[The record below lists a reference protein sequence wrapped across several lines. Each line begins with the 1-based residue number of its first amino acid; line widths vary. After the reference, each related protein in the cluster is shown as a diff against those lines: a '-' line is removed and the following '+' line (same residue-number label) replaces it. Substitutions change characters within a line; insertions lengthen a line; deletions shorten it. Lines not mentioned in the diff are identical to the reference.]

1 MKILLIYILI
11 ICIIFQFKL
20 TTSKFEG
27 ARQPK
32 VFKVDLDLH
41 PRERWKSVLINYKDD
56 VIPRIA
62 EMARSY
68 VPTNLRSPIFG
79 FFARMVH
86 LLPHDYG
93 EEIIGMADYLRGTG
107 VTLGEL
113 VVFNILYDLTDF
125 SHGPFLKNNKSLLG
139 CTSIVA
145 AQNDGKILHGRN
157 LDYEM
162 TQLLKD
168 ATILVDFV
176 KNGKIQYT
184 AVTFVTAVGIITGQK
199 PNAFT
204 VSLNARYSG
213 GPLLNILMELITRF
227 HHPVAL
233 EIRLTL
239 EAEKDYVSALS
250 RLSWTFMVAPSY
262 LIVGGKEG
270 DGAVITRDRLGAV
283 DVFTLDYRHHRWFL
297 LETNFDHWKKSGDN
311 RRKYGRKYM
320 KKIGQENLTEKLLF
334 EKVLSK
340 WPIKNE
346 LTISSTVMSA
356 EEPNLIYN
364 WTIVLGN

>member
-1 MKILLIYILI
+1 MKFLLIYFLI
-11 ICIIFQFKL
+11 ILFQL
-20 TTSKFEG
+20 TITKFGE

-32 VFKVDLDLH
+32 LFKINLDKP
-41 PRERWKSVLINYKDD
+41 PRERWKFVIEKYKDN
-56 VIPRIA
+56 VIPEIA
-62 EMARSY
+62 AIARSY
-68 VPTNLRSPIFG
+68 IPTSLRSPIFE
-79 FFARMVH
+79 FFAKIVH

-93 EEIIGMADYLRGTG
+93 EEIIGMAEELRDTK
-107 VTLGEL
+107 VSLGEL

-125 SHGPFLKNNKSLLG
+125 SHGPFLKNNKSLSLG

-145 AQNDGKILHGRN
+145 AQNNGKILHGRN

-162 TQLLKD
+162 TQVLKD

-184 AVTFVTAVGIITGQK
+184 AVTFVLAVGIITGQK

-213 GPLLNILMELITRF
+213 GPILNILMELITRF
-227 HHPVAL
+227 KHPVAL
-233 EIRLTL
+233 QIRKTL
-239 EAEKDYVSALS
+239 EFEQDYVSALS
-250 RLSWTFMVAPSY
+250 QLSWTYMIAPSY
-262 LIVGGKEG
+262 LIVGGKDG
-270 DGAVITRDRLGAV
+270 DGAIITRDRLGAV
-283 DVFTLDYRHHRWFL
+283 DVFTLDYRHYRWFL

-311 RRKYGRKYM
+311 RRKYGRKFM
-320 KKIGQENLTEKLLF
+320 KKIGKENLTAKLMF

-340 WPIKNE
+340 WPIKNG

-364 WTIVLGN
+364 WTVVWGN